1 MIVELPDEMVQRWFA
16 GKGNEGD
23 DQIILAA
30 IHRARTEPTIAE
42 LYSILPESVHDLDR
56 ILSDPYAKYDDH
68 PLPPPVWEGTRMNQQ
83 GRDELRYLHRPC
95 EFCVDL
101 GDDCGGCETCD
112 VDDYPC
118 DTIKV
123 LDAWEEWLNSHTQI
137 TPPVDTQEKVTATG
151 VTLSEC
157 DHEWLG
163 RAGAGHRW
171 IAFTDCPKCGEKL

>member
-42 LYSILPESVHDLDR
+42 LHSILPESVHDLDR

-68 PLPPPVWEGTRMNQQ
+68 PLPPPVWGGTSMSQQ
-83 GRDELRYLHRPC
+83 ERDELRYLHRPC

-118 DTIKV
+118 DTIRV
-123 LDAWEEWLNSHTQI
+123 LNAWEEWL
-137 TPPVDTQEKVTATG
+137 
-151 VTLSEC
+151 EC
-157 DHEWLG
+157 NP
-163 RAGAGHRW
+163 A
-171 IAFTDCPKCGEKL
+171 CGEKP

>member
-30 IHRARTEPTIAE
+30 IHRAKTEPTI
-42 LYSILPESVHDLDR
+42 
-56 ILSDPYAKYDDH
+56 AKYDDH
-68 PLPPPVWEGTRMNQQ
+68 PLPPPVWGGTSMSQQ
-83 GRDELRYLHRPC
+83 ERDELRYLHRPC

-123 LDAWEEWLNSHTQI
+123 LDAWEEWL
-137 TPPVDTQEKVTATG
+137 
-151 VTLSEC
+151 EC
-157 DHEWLG
+157 NP
-163 RAGAGHRW
+163 A
-171 IAFTDCPKCGEKL
+171 CGEKP